1 MLAATVSFAQEDTK
15 EVEEV
20 LIQGKFLSTPYQ
32 KIVENIEVISKKEI
46 ENSPAQSIDELL
58 QQFSGLDIRK
68 RGANGV
74 QSDISLRGGTFD

>member
-1 MLAATVSFAQEDTK
+1 MKKTFLTVLILAATVSFAQEDTK

-46 ENSPAQSIDELL
+46 ENSPAQSIDEY
-58 QQFSGLDIRK
+58 S
-68 RGANGV
+68 
-74 QSDISLRGGTFD
+74 SSSLG